1 MGVKVF
7 CRNTK
12 VRKKS
17 LFERK
22 KINGFGDIWI
32 GVGSTRLEF
41 TKKSGLDMSSLW
53 EIEKEEMYV
62 YN

>member
-1 MGVKVF
+1 MDLEIFGVE
-7 CRNTK
+7 N
-12 VRKKS
+12 
-17 LFERK
+17 
-22 KINGFGDIWI
+22 I
-32 GVGSTRLEF
+32 RLEF